1 MPLSLTTLTEDWKT
15 DIKDWTKITE
25 KTAALM
31 LEQCESV
38 LKETLETAKSISAKA
53 EKILTILIP
62 IATALITYL
71 FSKKL
76 SELLYFLPLTGL
88 FCLPVLLGSIAF
100 SYFNFL
106 KYEIAI
112 PGDEPKKLVVS
123 AFIDQNFSDNQQ
135 YVNMVLSICENI
147 QRRIDI
153 NERANAIRTTWNT
166 RSIKTLGLLILCP
179 VFSYLLSLYLLQH
192 HS

>member
-1 MPLSLTTLTEDWKT
+1 MPLTLDSLTEDWKT
-15 DIKDWTKITE
+15 DIKDWTKIKE
-25 KTAALM
+25 KTAKLM
-31 LEQCESV
+31 LEQSESV
-38 LKETLETAKSISAKA
+38 LKETLETAKSISTKA

-62 IATALITYL
+62 ITTALITYL
-71 FSKKL
+71 FSKKPSDL
-76 SELLYFLPLTGL
+76 FDFLPLTGL
-88 FCLPVLLGSIAF
+88 SCLPVLLISIGF
-100 SYFNFL
+100 SYSNFL

-112 PGDEPKKLVVS
+112 PGEFPKKLVVS
-123 AFIDQNFSDNQQ
+123 MFIDRDFSEDQQ

-153 NERANAIRTTWNT
+153 NEVANTKRTTSNT